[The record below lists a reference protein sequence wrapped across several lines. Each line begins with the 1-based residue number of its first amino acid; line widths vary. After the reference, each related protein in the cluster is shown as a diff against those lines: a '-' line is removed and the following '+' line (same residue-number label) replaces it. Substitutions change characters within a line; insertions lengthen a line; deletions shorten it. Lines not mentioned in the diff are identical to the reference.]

1 MTQDEGR
8 AIESTA
14 AALLCKRDGEGHLL
28 LNAQGKPEYISA
40 DAAKGLLQEVKV
52 TPASQGSYM
61 LHVPVDAI
69 VNTKLVGAWNRMEF
83 PRVALRG
90 RSHYEVD
97 SVLSQ
102 AILAK
107 LEFAAGC
114 TFKDAQA
121 LPARGR

>member
-8 AIESTA
+8 AIELA
-14 AALLCKRDGEGHLL
+14 ATALLCKRDGEGQLL

-40 DAAKGLLQEVKV
+40 DAAKGLLKEVKV
-52 TPASQGSYM
+52 TPAHGSYI

-121 LPARGR
+121 THPRGR